1 MMSLAEI
8 RLAMTATLFL
18 IGVVASISGLWII
31 MAKEYHSA
39 MRQLCAQSIRI
50 NGRAVTQDTVAPVI
64 DSAARL
70 VEAISQLIRTAA
82 GIPSSVGTEGTTTRS
97 GMAAGAIMV
106 PGAPRG
112 VGGAQATVRSERAI
126 KQGQVGRIMVPG
138 GEG

>member
-31 MAKEYHSA
+31 MAKEYQSA
-39 MRQLCAQSIRI
+39 MRQLANQSIRI
-50 NGRAVTQDTVAPVI
+50 NGRAVTQEDVAPVI

-82 GIPSSVGTEGTTTRS
+82 GIGAFLCVMGVGICVVAFWLTTRL
-97 GMAAGAIMV
+97 
-106 PGAPRG
+106 
-112 VGGAQATVRSERAI
+112 
-126 KQGQVGRIMVPG
+126 
-138 GEG
+138 

>member
-39 MRQLCAQSIRI
+39 MRQLSAQSIRI

-82 GIPSSVGTEGTTTRS
+82 GI
-97 GMAAGAIMV
+97 GAFLCV
-106 PGAPRG
+106 VG
-112 VGGAQATVRSERAI
+112 VGICVVAFWLTT
-126 KQGQVGRIMVPG
+126 KL
-138 GEG
+138 

>member
-31 MAKEYHSA
+31 MAKEYQSA
-39 MRQLCAQSIRI
+39 MRQLANQSIRI
-50 NGRAVTQDTVAPVI
+50 NGRAVTQEDVAPVI

-82 GIPSSVGTEGTTTRS
+82 GIGAFLCVVGVGICVVAFWLTTRL
-97 GMAAGAIMV
+97 
-106 PGAPRG
+106 
-112 VGGAQATVRSERAI
+112 
-126 KQGQVGRIMVPG
+126 
-138 GEG
+138 

>member
-1 MMSLAEI
+1 MMSLEEI

-39 MRQLCAQSIRI
+39 MRQLSSQAIRI
-50 NGRAVTQDTVAPVI
+50 NGRAVTQDAVAPVI

-82 GIPSSVGTEGTTTRS
+82 GI
-97 GMAAGAIMV
+97 GAFLCI
-106 PGAPRG
+106 AG
-112 VGGAQATVRSERAI
+112 VGICVVAFWMTTSL
-126 KQGQVGRIMVPG
+126 
-138 GEG
+138 

>member
-1 MMSLAEI
+1 MMSLEEI

-39 MRQLCAQSIRI
+39 MRQLSAQSIRI
-50 NGRAVTQDTVAPVI
+50 NGRAVTQDAVAPVI

-82 GIPSSVGTEGTTTRS
+82 GIGAFLCVVGVGICVIAFWLTTRL
-97 GMAAGAIMV
+97 
-106 PGAPRG
+106 
-112 VGGAQATVRSERAI
+112 
-126 KQGQVGRIMVPG
+126 
-138 GEG
+138 